1 MSQTMTEVS
10 KMVAPTQG
18 PRKVEVRL
26 DTGLRRDVGRTSLL
40 FTGVGAIIG
49 SGWLFGALYAA
60 QIAGPAAIL
69 SWLIGGLLVMVIGL
83 VYAELAVMFPV
94 SGGIIRFPHYGF
106 GSFASF
112 SSGWMSWLAAAAVT
126 PIEVLASIQY
136 ANPYLPWLMTAQDGV
151 FVLTGAGL
159 IVAMALMAIY
169 SVVNVLGVRMLT
181 RLNNVLV
188 WWKLAV
194 IAVVIVAFFALAFQ
208 PSNLT
213 AAGGFMP
220 SGVGAVFAAIPA
232 AGVAFAYFGFRNG
245 IEFAGETDK
254 PQRNVPF
261 AVIGSILVTT
271 VIYIL
276 LQIAFLTALPADTL
290 EGGWAELTFG
300 DGEVAGPLA
309 GLSLV
314 LGAVWLAVLLRV
326 DAVISPADTG
336 LIYAGVTTRLAY
348 ANARNGNAP
357 QALTRLNSR
366 SIPWVSVLLMFV
378 VGCLFF
384 LPFPGWR
391 QFIGFITSAFAIS
404 FGAGPLVV
412 AALRRQLPDQAR
424 PFRVP
429 GGDLLPYLAFVAS
442 GLLVFWAGWAVNEKM
457 LIAFL
462 VGYVVFVAYSV
473 MARDRM
479 PPLELRAGSWFPA
492 WVVGLGVISYFG
504 DIDPD
509 APAAAGLIL
518 NGGDGPLD
526 LVWGVVVVAVFSAA
540 VFAYAMWV
548 RLPAERA
555 AANISQLP
563 TGAVLTVEPERF

>member
-1 MSQTMTEVS
+1 MPRSRVAADHEERAIA
-10 KMVAPTQG
+10 APTQV

-26 DTGLRRDVGRTSLL
+26 DTGLKRDVGRLSLL

-60 QIAGPAAIL
+60 QIAGPASIL
-69 SWLIGGLLVMVIGL
+69 SWAIGGVLVMIIGV

-94 SGGIIRFPHYGF
+94 SGGIIRFPHYSF

-112 SSGWMSWLAAAAVT
+112 SSGWTSWLAAAAVT
-126 PIEVLASIQY
+126 PIEVLATTQY
-136 ANPYLPWLMTAQDGV
+136 ADPYIPWLMDTQDGLY
-151 FVLTGAGL
+151 VLTPPGL
-159 IVAMALMAIY
+159 AVAVVLMAVY
-169 SVVNVLGVRMLT
+169 SVVNVLGVRLLA

-194 IAVVIVAFFALAFQ
+194 IALVIVAFFALAFN
-208 PSNLT
+208 PENLT
-213 AAGGFMP
+213 SMGGFAP
-220 SGVGAVFAAIPA
+220 QGIGAVFAAIPA
-232 AGVAFAYFGFRNG
+232 AGVAFAYLGFRNG
-245 IEFAGETDK
+245 IEFAGETDN

-261 AVIGSILVTT
+261 AIIGSIVITA

-276 LQIAFLTALPADTL
+276 LQVAFLTALPADAIA
-290 EGGWAELTFG
+290 GGWAALTFG

-326 DAVISPADTG
+326 DAVVSPADTG
-336 LIYAGVTTRLAY
+336 LIYAGVTTRLSY

-357 QALTRLNSR
+357 QALTKLNSR
-366 SIPWVSVLLMFV
+366 GIPYVSILLMFV

-384 LPFPGWR
+384 LPFPGWQ

-412 AALRRQLPDQAR
+412 GALRRQLPDQDR

-429 GGDLLPYLAFVAS
+429 GGDLLPYLAFLAS
-442 GLLVFWAGWAVNEKM
+442 GLLVFWAGWAINEKM
-457 LIAFL
+457 FIALL
-462 VGYVVFVAYSV
+462 VGYAVFAAYS
-473 MARDRM
+473 ACNKGGM
-479 PPLELRAGSWFPA
+479 PPLEFRAGSWFPL
-492 WVVGLGVISYFG
+492 WVGGLAVISFLG
-504 DIDPD
+504 DIDSG
-509 APAAAGLIL
+509 AAADPGLLL

-526 LVWGVVVVAVFSAA
+526 LIWGPVAVAVLSAA
-540 VFAYAMWV
+540 IYAYAMAV

-563 TGAVLTVEPERF
+563 ATDPVN

>member
-1 MSQTMTEVS
+1 MPRSRVAADHEERAIA
-10 KMVAPTQG
+10 APTQV

-26 DTGLRRDVGRTSLL
+26 DTGLKRDVGRLSLL

-60 QIAGPAAIL
+60 QIAGPASIL
-69 SWLIGGLLVMVIGL
+69 SWAIGGVLVMIIGV

-94 SGGIIRFPHYGF
+94 SGGIIRFPHYSF

-112 SSGWMSWLAAAAVT
+112 SSGWTSWLAAAAVT
-126 PIEVLASIQY
+126 PIEVLATTQY
-136 ANPYLPWLMTAQDGV
+136 ADPYIPWLMDTQDGLY
-151 FVLTGAGL
+151 VLTPPGL
-159 IVAMALMAIY
+159 AVAVVLMAVY
-169 SVVNVLGVRMLT
+169 SVVNVLGVRLLT

-194 IAVVIVAFFALAFQ
+194 IALVIVAFFALAFN
-208 PSNLT
+208 PENLT
-213 AAGGFMP
+213 SMGGFAP
-220 SGVGAVFAAIPA
+220 QGIGAVFAAIPA
-232 AGVAFAYFGFRNG
+232 AGVAFAYLGFRNG
-245 IEFAGETDK
+245 IEFAGETDN

-261 AVIGSILVTT
+261 AIIGSIVITA

-276 LQIAFLTALPADTL
+276 LQVAFLTALPADAIA
-290 EGGWAELTFG
+290 GGWAALTFG

-326 DAVISPADTG
+326 DAVVSPADTG
-336 LIYAGVTTRLAY
+336 LIYAGVTTRLSY

-357 QALTRLNSR
+357 QALTKLNSR
-366 SIPWVSVLLMFV
+366 GIPYVSILLMFV

-384 LPFPGWR
+384 LPFPGWQ

-412 AALRRQLPDQAR
+412 GALRRQLPDQDR

-429 GGDLLPYLAFVAS
+429 GGDLLPYLAFLAS
-442 GLLVFWAGWAVNEKM
+442 GLLVFWAGWAINEKM
-457 LIAFL
+457 FIALL
-462 VGYVVFVAYSV
+462 VGYAVFAAYS
-473 MARDRM
+473 ACNKGGM
-479 PPLELRAGSWFPA
+479 PPLEFRAGSWFPL
-492 WVVGLGVISYFG
+492 WVGGLAVISFLG
-504 DIDPD
+504 DIDSG
-509 APAAAGLIL
+509 AAADPGLLL

-526 LVWGVVVVAVFSAA
+526 LIWGPVAVAVLSAA
-540 VFAYAMWV
+540 IYAYAMAV

-563 TGAVLTVEPERF
+563 ATDPVN

>member
-1 MSQTMTEVS
+1 MA
-10 KMVAPTQG
+10 APTQV

-26 DTGLRRDVGRTSLL
+26 DTGLRRDVGRLSLL

-60 QIAGPAAIL
+60 QIAGPASIL
-69 SWLIGGLLVMVIGL
+69 SWAIGGVLVMIIGV

-94 SGGIIRFPHYGF
+94 SGGIIRFPHYSF

-112 SSGWMSWLAAAAVT
+112 SSGWTSWLAAAAVT
-126 PIEVLASIQY
+126 PIEVLATTQY
-136 ANPYLPWLMTAQDGV
+136 ADPYIPWLMDSADGV
-151 FVLTGAGL
+151 FVLTAPGL
-159 IVAMALMAIY
+159 AVAVVLMAVY
-169 SVVNVLGVRMLT
+169 SVVNVLGVRLLT
-181 RLNNVLV
+181 KLNDVLV

-194 IAVVIVAFFALAFQ
+194 IALVIVAFFALAFN
-208 PSNLT
+208 PENLT
-213 AAGGFMP
+213 SLGGFAP
-220 SGVGAVFAAIPA
+220 QGVGAVFAAIPA
-232 AGVAFAYFGFRNG
+232 AGVAFAYLGFRNG
-245 IEFAGETDK
+245 IEFAGETDN

-261 AVIGSILVTT
+261 AIIGSIVITA

-276 LQIAFLTALPADTL
+276 LQVAFLTALPADAL
-290 EGGWAELTFG
+290 AGGWAALSFG
-300 DGEVAGPLA
+300 DGETAGPLA

-326 DAVISPADTG
+326 DAVVSPADTG
-336 LIYAGVTTRLAY
+336 LIYAGVTTRLSY

-357 QALTRLNSR
+357 QALTKLNAR
-366 SIPWVSVLLMFV
+366 GIPWVSILVMFV

-384 LPFPGWR
+384 LPFPGWQ

-412 AALRRQLPDQAR
+412 GALRRQLPEQDR

-429 GGDLLPYLAFVAS
+429 GGDLLPYLAFLAS
-442 GLLVFWAGWAVNEKM
+442 GLLVFWAGWAINEKM
-457 LIAFL
+457 LIAL
-462 VGYVVFVAYSV
+462 LIGYVVFAAYS
-473 MARDRM
+473 AYNRDGM
-479 PPLELRAGSWFPA
+479 PPLEFRAGSWFPL
-492 WVVGLGVISYFG
+492 WVGGLAVISYLG
-504 DIDPD
+504 DIDSG
-509 APAAAGLIL
+509 APADPGLLL

-526 LVWGVVVVAVFSAA
+526 LIWGPVAVAVFSAA
-540 VFAYAMWV
+540 VYAYAMAV

-563 TGAVLTVEPERF
+563 AEDPVLT